1 MTATAPP
8 LERTLI
14 LQKELNL
21 VTRTQLA
28 GGVFLTYLPAKKF
41 KTSLLSAQFVVPLRW
56 ETASANALISAVL
69 RRGTA
74 AFPDM
79 GTLSR
84 RLDGLYGARID
95 ATVRKKGEAQCVGF
109 VASLID
115 DCFAPGGERL
125 LEPAADLLGELI
137 CRPATRDGLFLE
149 EYFESEKTNLID
161 AVRSILNDK
170 RAYADSR
177 LLQEMCT
184 GEPYGVPRLGN
195 EQIAAALHPQLL
207 FNAYQELIS
216 TSRLE
221 IFYSGSAGRSR
232 VEDALRSALADLP
245 RKDAEAPPE
254 TAPHVP
260 PEEPRFLTERL
271 DVTQGKLGMGFS
283 CGSGDDAALL
293 LGNTLFGGSSNSKLF
308 LNVREKLSLCYYAS
322 SQFHR
327 QKGLITVSS
336 GVEFENCRRACDEIL
351 AQLEAVR
358 RGALEDWELEAA
370 RSTLLNAYASMGDSQ
385 GKLENF
391 FLGQAATGRSESP
404 EDLAEQVRAVTPR
417 RIFEAMDSVKL
428 DTVYFLQGKEAEA

>member
-1 MTATAPP
+1 M
-8 LERTLI
+8 
-14 LQKELNL
+14 
-21 VTRTQLA
+21 TRTQLA
-28 GGVFLTYLPAKKF
+28 GGVYLTHLPAKKF

-56 ETASANALISAVL
+56 ETASANALIGAIL

-74 AFPDM
+74 ACPDM
-79 GTLSR
+79 GGLSA
-84 RLDGLYGARID
+84 RLDKLYGARID
-95 ATVRKKGEAQCVGF
+95 NTVRKKGEAQCVGF

-125 LEPAADLLGELI
+125 LEPAAALLGELI
-137 CRPATRDGLFLE
+137 CRPVTRDGLFLE
-149 EYFESEKTNLID
+149 EYFESEKTNLTD
-161 AVRSILNDK
+161 AIRSILNDK

-195 EQIAAALHPQLL
+195 EQITAALHPQLL
-207 FNAYQELIS
+207 FEAYRRLIAA
-216 TSRLE
+216 SRLE
-221 IFYSGSAGRSR
+221 LFYSGSAERER

-245 RKDAEAPPE
+245 REGIEPPPE
-254 TAPHVP
+254 TRPHP
-260 PEEPRFLTERL
+260 APEEPRLVTERL

-283 CGSGDDAALL
+283 CGSEDTAALL

-322 SQFHR
+322 SVYHR

-336 GVEFENCRRACDEIL
+336 GIEFENYQRAYDEIL

-358 RGALEDWELEAA
+358 TGDLEDWELEAA

-391 FLGQAATGRSESP
+391 WLGQTATGRDESP
-404 EDLAEQVRAVTPR
+404 EELADQVRGVTLE
-417 RIFEAMDSVKL
+417 RILQAMSTVKP